1 MTESLRK
8 FLDVLKEDESLREK
22 LIGAKSH
29 HDVVEVAKQHGHI
42 IHEEIHMSYDLTDE
56 DLENVQGGLPGAPRK
71 PRQLTLSICA
81 KYGCNGGC
89 LINLTGKGW

>member
-8 FLDVLKEDESLREK
+8 FLDALKEDKSIRDK

-29 HDVVEVAKQHGHI
+29 HDVVETAKQHGYI

-56 DLENVQGGLPGAPRK
+56 DLERVQGGLPTVPPNRRK
-71 PRQLTLSICA
+71 LTLSICA

-89 LINLTGKGW
+89 LINLTGQGW